1 MHTCL
6 SIAMVYITFQSPHH
20 MKTSV
25 IFVCFEQVPGPIVT
39 SKWSFSWHP
48 LAHPP
53 PPSHPPVV
61 PPHELELNTHCFNVF
76 SRLSQFLLFFLEF
89 LWTRCSLAFAVLM
102 ADAFSSIS
110 LGKLNICV
118 VFSLF
123 TIRDME
129 KVPRSHII
137 CKPPLLLVGW
147 PLGALPRSHGHL

>member
-25 IFVCFEQVPGPIVT
+25 IFVCFGQVPGPIVT

-89 LWTRCSLAFAVLM
+89 LWTRCSLVFAVLM

-123 TIRDME
+123 MTEIE
-129 KVPRSHII
+129 HFFCEGFLATPT
-137 CKPPLLLVGW
+137 
-147 PLGALPRSHGHL
+147 LG